1 MRKIRIFDTTLRD
14 GEQSPGVSLNP
25 QEKLEIAKQ
34 LAQLNVDVIEAGFPI
49 ASPGDAEGVKLIAQQ
64 IKGPAI
70 CALARCKEKDIEV
83 AGEAL
88 EHAERPLIHVF
99 LATSDI
105 HLQHK
110 LHLTREEA
118 LEEAVRA
125 VKKARNYTDEVEF
138 SAEDATRSDWEYLSQ
153 IYAAVIKAGATV
165 LNIPDT
171 VGYTIPEEM
180 KELIIYLLEH
190 TPDMDKVEISVHCH
204 NDLGLATANSL
215 AAISA
220 GATQIECTINGI
232 GERAGNAALEE
243 IAMALHVR
251 KDRFQARTS
260 LNLQEIYRTS
270 RLVSRLTGML
280 VQPNKAIVG
289 QNAFA
294 HEAGIHQDGVLKDK
308 LTYEIMDAQLI
319 GREERVLVLGKHSGR
334 HAFAKKLEELGYQLS
349 EEELNQAFQRFKQLA
364 DQKKEITEADLK
376 AIVSDEVSRSED
388 IYRLDFVHVCSGNNI
403 LPTATVR
410 LIREGGEI
418 LEGVSTGVGP
428 VDAAYKAISK
438 MLDISPNLVNY
449 TLQSITG
456 GTEALGEVIVRIIG
470 EDQEYVGRGSN
481 QDVVVASVLAY
492 LAAINRMAQKKKKI
506 NPQKDYKEN

>member
-190 TPDMDKVEISVHCH
+190 TPGMDKVEISVHCH

>member
-171 VGYTIPEEM
+171 V
-180 KELIIYLLEH
+180 
-190 TPDMDKVEISVHCH
+190 
-204 NDLGLATANSL
+204 
-215 AAISA
+215 
-220 GATQIECTINGI
+220 
-232 GERAGNAALEE
+232 
-243 IAMALHVR
+243 
-251 KDRFQARTS
+251 
-260 LNLQEIYRTS
+260 
-270 RLVSRLTGML
+270 
-280 VQPNKAIVG
+280 
-289 QNAFA
+289 
-294 HEAGIHQDGVLKDK
+294 
-308 LTYEIMDAQLI
+308 
-319 GREERVLVLGKHSGR
+319 
-334 HAFAKKLEELGYQLS
+334 
-349 EEELNQAFQRFKQLA
+349 
-364 DQKKEITEADLK
+364 
-376 AIVSDEVSRSED
+376 
-388 IYRLDFVHVCSGNNI
+388 
-403 LPTATVR
+403 
-410 LIREGGEI
+410 
-418 LEGVSTGVGP
+418 
-428 VDAAYKAISK
+428 
-438 MLDISPNLVNY
+438 
-449 TLQSITG
+449 
-456 GTEALGEVIVRIIG
+456 
-470 EDQEYVGRGSN
+470 
-481 QDVVVASVLAY
+481 
-492 LAAINRMAQKKKKI
+492 
-506 NPQKDYKEN
+506 

>member
-1 MRKIRIFDTTLRD
+1 M
-14 GEQSPGVSLNP
+14 
-25 QEKLEIAKQ
+25 
-34 LAQLNVDVIEAGFPI
+34 DVIEAGFPI

-70 CALARCKEKDIEV
+70 CALARCREKDIEV
-83 AGEAL
+83 AAEAVKY
-88 EHAERPLIHVF
+88 AERPVIHVF

-110 LHLTREEA
+110 LRLTREEA
-118 LEEAVRA
+118 LEEAVWA

-138 SAEDATRSDWEYLSQ
+138 SAEDATRTDWEYLSQ
-153 IYAAVIKAGATV
+153 ICTAVIEAGATA

-180 KELIIYLLEH
+180 KELILYLLEH
-190 TPDMDKVEISVHCH
+190 TPGMDRVEISVHCH

-220 GATQIECTINGI
+220 GAHQIECTINGI

-251 KDRFQARTS
+251 KDRFQAQTS
-260 LNLQEIYRTS
+260 LNFQEIYRTS

-319 GREERVLVLGKHSGR
+319 GREERVLVLG
-334 HAFAKKLEELGYQLS
+334 
-349 EEELNQAFQRFKQLA
+349 
-364 DQKKEITEADLK
+364 
-376 AIVSDEVSRSED
+376 
-388 IYRLDFVHVCSGNNI
+388 
-403 LPTATVR
+403 
-410 LIREGGEI
+410 
-418 LEGVSTGVGP
+418 
-428 VDAAYKAISK
+428 
-438 MLDISPNLVNY
+438 
-449 TLQSITG
+449 
-456 GTEALGEVIVRIIG
+456 
-470 EDQEYVGRGSN
+470 
-481 QDVVVASVLAY
+481 
-492 LAAINRMAQKKKKI
+492 
-506 NPQKDYKEN
+506 

>member
-88 EHAERPLIHVF
+88 KHAERPLIHVF

-110 LHLTREEA
+110 LRLTREEA

-190 TPDMDKVEISVHCH
+190 TPGMDKVEISVHCH

-334 HAFAKKLEELGYQLS
+334 HAFAKKLEDLGYQLS